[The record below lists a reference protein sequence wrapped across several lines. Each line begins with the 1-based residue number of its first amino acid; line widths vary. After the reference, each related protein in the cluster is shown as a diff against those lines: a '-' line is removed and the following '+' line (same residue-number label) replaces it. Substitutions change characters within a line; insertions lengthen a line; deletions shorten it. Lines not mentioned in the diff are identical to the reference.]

1 MRVASVRAARRKLV
15 KLFKKP
21 KSKFYWYDFTVR
33 GRRYRASTQ
42 ETKSVRAQQIASL
55 KLASVM
61 ERADPLPTKPVVLQ
75 EFANRFLDWV
85 NDARLEE
92 KTRKFYRN
100 GWRLLKSTS
109 VALLRV
115 DQVTADRA
123 EQLNFPGSAANA
135 NCALRTL
142 RRMLHEAEEWKVIGH
157 APKIKMMKEYGRH
170 LRLDDEAERKLIAG
184 ALACNWRPRTRDL
197 FRDILILMRDTGMR
211 NERELFR
218 MRIENLDWQ
227 TRVIFVPDSKTA
239 EERRLVPM
247 SGRVFEILRN
257 RCDTKQEGWV
267 FPSKRFA
274 SGHLRSIC
282 NPFRKA
288 RNKVGL
294 PKELVLYCAR
304 HDYGTRV
311 LMRTGNLAARNANDG
326 APRRKDGDAL
336 SHYQHPE
343 LEIVRAALDYRPLS
357 GESAA

>member
-42 ETKSVRAQQIASL
+42 ETKSVRAVQIASL

-61 ERADPLPTKPVVLQ
+61 ERTDSLPTKPAVLQ
-75 EFANRFLDWV
+75 EFADRFLDWV

-109 VALLRV
+109 VAMLRV
-115 DQVTADRA
+115 DQITGDCA
-123 EQLNFPGSAANA
+123 EQLKFPGSSANA

-142 RRMLHEAEEWKVIGH
+142 RRMLHKAEEWKVIGH
-157 APKIKMMKEYGRH
+157 APKIKMMNEYGRH
-170 LRLDDEAERKLIAG
+170 LRLDDEAERKLTMG

-197 FRDILILMRDTGMR
+197 FRDIVILMRDTGMR

-227 TRVIFVPDSKTA
+227 NRVIFVPDSKTA
-239 EERRLVPM
+239 EGRRLVPM
-247 SGRVFEILRN
+247 SGRVFEILGN
-257 RCDTKQEGWV
+257 RCDARPDGWV
-267 FPSKRFA
+267 FPSKRSA
-274 SGHLRSIC
+274 SGHLMSIC
-282 NPFRKA
+282 NLFRKA
-288 RNKVGL
+288 QQSGPSK
-294 PKELVLYCAR
+294 
-304 HDYGTRV
+304 
-311 LMRTGNLAARNANDG
+311 RTGSLLCAT
-326 APRRKDGDAL
+326 
-336 SHYQHPE
+336 
-343 LEIVRAALDYRPLS
+343 
-357 GESAA
+357 